1 MMKAMML
8 VATDTFELQE
18 LAIPEP
24 GPGQVLVRV
33 EATAICNTTDMKVK
47 QAADPTTEWPNKPHP
62 VLLGH
67 EVCGTVEALGTDV
80 AGWREGDRISGWGIG
95 GGGFAEYCLLSP
107 DSMAAVKVP
116 PEMPAATASL
126 LELAVGTAR
135 YLYADEARKRLADA
149 ATAYVVG
156 LGPSGLFYL
165 LECLNLG
172 VKTVY
177 ASGRHAQRL
186 EMAREFGA
194 TEVLDAA
201 EVDSAQVLA
210 ERGVSVDVAVDTTG
224 RDFSADL
231 LKVTG
236 TGGVIVP
243 FGVGWPWSDHL
254 DVFSERDILVAN
266 GGVEE
271 ARRAAAPMMEWIARG
286 TMPIERT
293 ITHRIHLADLEAGFE
308 MIKKREAVKVV
319 VEF

>member
-1 MMKAMML
+1 MKAMVL

-18 LAIPEP
+18 LPVPQP
-24 GPGQVLVRV
+24 GPGEVLVRV

-47 QAADPTTEWPNKPHP
+47 NALDPTTEWPNEPHP

-67 EVCGTVEALGTDV
+67 EVCGIIEALGSDV
-80 AGWREGDRISGWGIG
+80 SDWRKGDRISGWGIG
-95 GGGFAEYCLLSP
+95 GGGFAEYCLLTP
-107 DSMAAVKVP
+107 DSMAAVKIP

-186 EMAREFGA
+186 EMARKFGA

-201 EVDSAQVLA
+201 EVDSAHVLA
-210 ERGVSVDVAVDTTG
+210 DRGISVDVSLDTTG
-224 RDFSADL
+224 RDFREDL
-231 LKVTG
+231 LKVTR

-243 FGVGWPWSDHL
+243 FGGGWPWWEYL
-254 DVFSERDILVAN
+254 DAFGERDILLAN

-271 ARRAAAPMMEWIARG
+271 ARRAAGPMMEWIARG

-293 ITHRIHLADLEAGFE
+293 ITHRIRLADLEAGFE
-308 MIKKREAVKVV
+308 VIRKREAVKVV